1 MAITVSQ
8 NKRIKADN
16 NARGDARQNTKDARQ
31 GQTPL
36 PRRANIGEVPAPNMV
51 NNGSRGSGV
60 GPPTSTAAAV
70 DSGVRKHP
78 TAVTDRITNTTPSPS
93 TEVDNNLPGEGKY
106 KTVLF
111 SENLHLF
118 CTLHTAPYKHKSIS
132 GAKQGEHWAGT
143 ISTTSSTAA
152 EVNTTLTEEISS
164 TIATKSPV
172 ASVQQ
177 KHHQIQHH
185 IFTGSFPLIP
195 TRVSLEEPNYKYLIF
210 LLPWQSSPWPGQDPF
225 VGGQKRKNPFF
236 RNYDPAQ

>member
-93 TEVDNNLPGEGKY
+93 TEADNNLPGE
-106 KTVLF
+106 
-111 SENLHLF
+111 
-118 CTLHTAPYKHKSIS
+118 APYKHKSIS